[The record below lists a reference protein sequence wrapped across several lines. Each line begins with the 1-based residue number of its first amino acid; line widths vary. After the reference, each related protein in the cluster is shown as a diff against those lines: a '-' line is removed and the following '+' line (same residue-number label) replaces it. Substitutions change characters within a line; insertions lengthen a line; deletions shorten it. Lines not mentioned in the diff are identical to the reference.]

1 MSLDAPLWLLLLVP
15 LALFELWRRRRAAE
29 AGATRWLR
37 RLALAAVVLA
47 LAGPEWPFRGG
58 IGKRVVVVDRGL
70 SVAAV
75 DDELRRIAEEES
87 RREGASSLAVV
98 VFDARARELPL
109 AAGALQ
115 LPVCSSAPATAHAEA
130 LALAADLVP
139 PGAAGEIVLI
149 SDGRSLHLSERQ
161 CVLELAQ
168 RGVALTTR
176 LVGAAAPAPLLRN
189 LAVPSRVRCGETFR
203 VRATLDDPRGL
214 VSSVELRRGDGSSAA
229 RRTAAAKEISIEDSI
244 SRAGLAELELLACG
258 AEGAVLARATL
269 ALAVMP
275 PMALHLRADPEVP
288 ERRAALQRILGEDAR
303 FVDTLDEAE
312 VVLIE
317 DVPADALDAEFL
329 GELQRAVAGGTG
341 LLATGGRRSFGPG
354 GWQETA
360 LDPLLPLGA
369 DEKEERRDPSATLV
383 LILDTS
389 GSMQGTRIE
398 LAKEVARLALA
409 RLKPHDKAGIVEFH
423 GARRWAAPIQSAAN
437 AVDLQRA
444 LNRLTAGGGTI
455 ILPAIEEAYHAL
467 LNARTRT
474 RHVLVITDGG
484 VESGDFESLLRR
496 MADKGITTSTV
507 MVGSGGGL
515 NNFLFSLSQW
525 GKGRFYHA
533 PDRFELPE
541 VRVKQPESAALAPW
555 REERTE
561 VRSAR
566 HAAWTD
572 GFGPLD
578 GFVETVARPGSVV
591 DARSSGGE
599 ALLARWR
606 HGAGKVA
613 AFAGTLTSPW
623 NATAAHS
630 GATGRALLALLHE
643 LAPDR
648 GPEPELCFLEGRVA
662 VRLPAGLAAELKG
675 PAGVVARFAAGAPG
689 SEEAL
694 RVVQGTPRGVL
705 QLAGSDGALLAALAV
720 PSTSAWTSSAPDP
733 GALQELDQ
741 LSRAH
746 LVQGRGH
753 HVALRIPLLV
763 IALLAFVAQVAA
775 RRLLPLVLLLVSLQP
790 VTAQEPTLSA
800 SVRAACERAI
810 LKEDL
815 SAAELVALVLAES
828 GDCDKALDFAEQLAK
843 GRGDAAQRVVVQ
855 LALNSGLPERALTA
869 LASIKSAS
877 REDLLL
883 RARCEEHLGRD
894 EAARSTLEGMFPLTS
909 DRSLEVTALLRHV
922 ALLPRPQGLQQVLGD
937 LEQLRTAAEPGLQLA
952 VAVEAALAGEPRW
965 LLEHARASG
974 ASFDIQ
980 MLAAALA
987 LEGALPAAEIEVV
1000 LEAARGLAPRAVDR
1014 RMVDERIMA
1023 LHRRTGT
1030 LPALAT
1036 RWLGGADRAERTSSL
1051 VALLR
1056 ELSRPAEALELLRA
1070 GGDDV
1075 SDERVQREVI
1085 ALALEC
1091 GRFEE
1096 VERAYQERMTA
1107 EPGRLAWVQG
1117 LALLQLF
1124 SGRREAAV
1132 QVMEAALERTP
1143 PGPKQLQVAN
1153 LSADLGLQDVA
1164 AHALERALAA
1174 DAKTALRARIVAA
1187 ELALRGGDETVAR
1200 AELAR
1205 AEAAAGEDPEAL
1217 VLVAQALER
1226 SAMPLPAIKILE
1238 RVVEKTGAEDARLQL
1253 AWLLE
1258 QRQKFPEAFAHWRE
1272 IWRVSTTAARRRHAE
1287 ERLLELGARAGLL
1300 ADLAV
1305 DTEKDLAAG
1314 KGSPEAVQLLAR
1326 IYQRAGDQAAAVEV
1340 LRDHGAR
1347 FGKGE
1352 AEILES
1358 LARVYESCDDYP
1370 RHEEALR
1377 QLMLLR
1383 PEDAV
1388 ALRQQLVLAALER
1401 GRGKAADRLLAE
1413 LVAEHA
1419 NDPAVDEF
1427 SAGVLGMVQR
1437 VGESADAWG
1446 RVLARNPDRIEAWL
1460 LRGNMLQAAGEGPRA
1475 IQLYLLLL
1483 EEAPKDDLFT
1493 VAADG
1498 LLNLKAPRRVLEC
1511 ALRRVHARIAV
1522 RPASAF
1528 LWQLAAD
1535 FEEELGRPE
1544 RQRLMLTALAAVSG
1558 ERRGACTRELFELA
1572 RERGER
1578 ARVLEEGRALLALG
1592 EEFPPDVFLALG
1604 EAMLAA
1610 GDTRG
1615 AERVFLR
1622 ARGPGEWLE
1631 GQKAV
1636 AELLARHGREADAE
1650 RILRQALLARPDDV
1664 ALLLDVS
1671 ALAEMHGAFEAAA
1684 ADALRALR
1692 LLCAR
1697 SPGEDVKGGVGRK
1710 PPRPQR
1716 GFTFLQRSQQEDLHT
1731 RFSEPALRALLV
1743 NGNAQ
1748 AAAALVADLRAEIA
1762 RLTDLPARG
1771 GLLKD
1776 HPRLER
1782 LWQAVIAVEP
1792 VLGSPGALVS
1802 LAREVQALFPRDE
1815 SPQSLAARAL
1825 AERGCIALAADTIG
1839 AAPELLR
1846 TAVPEAWRRE
1856 SMADALALGR
1866 LARDDAPLAADF
1878 AVRLWLAGK
1887 RDAARA
1893 LVGQLDPVSC
1903 RLGAGQR
1910 ASFLVLVVELGD
1922 VATIQRWWQA
1932 AFEDT
1937 LQNADALTGAF
1948 AALDILRASA
1958 VLAPAV
1964 ETLLKNELARR
1975 RAGGNTLV
1983 LECLARLEDPARAA
1997 VDLPAELFS
2006 VLASGVAK
2014 SQSLERWHAFL
2025 NAADRA
2031 RLLELKLLAAS
2042 GTMRWQIL
2050 NLAGKDV
2057 PDSEAMTTALLAAW
2071 RAARP
2076 RSMGNAH
2083 MPQEYEAY
2091 AVLKAGFAPA
2101 TALALIE
2108 MLRAEAGEVAGITL
2122 AHGIALLHAGNE
2134 TTGAQ
2139 FLATGLAA
2147 LFAAREPSF
2156 QSGQFLDLLA
2166 TDTHPGLAR
2175 QLDEALKTF
2184 KPEQGPLAARLH
2196 VARLRARGDLAGA
2209 TVLARASAKRWPGS
2223 TIADEFERMLEARGE
2238 WLELAELETAEAER
2252 STAGRDWQLAN
2263 AANRWMLLGRLD
2275 KARALLD
2282 HIEEPDGAFGPRIAL
2297 AVLASD
2303 DAEAQ
2308 RAWRR
2313 SSVAKVRFRNPGSV
2327 LPSWYPEQMPG
2338 RDLGVRSVFMA
2349 SAPALL
2355 GALLASDAGVKELQR
2370 LARATLPDM
2379 DAAVLEK
2386 LCQHA
2391 GNALIQPLA
2400 AERMA
2405 AENARQLVALLATGP
2420 AGSSVELERA
2430 ALAWSEVAP
2439 ILGDAPASAEI
2450 VPVLA
2455 RSGHGEEATRLERF
2469 HASVDILGGDFSS
2482 ATLCGP
2488 DAEVVP
2494 GARLRRANWAQ
2505 ALARR
2510 TLGTEHLARVLQ
2522 WPMAPEQRALLL
2534 ETLRSGSA
2542 GSAASAPADAARRL
2556 ALLGDAQ
2563 ALNQLLARHS
2573 DWHQPERDGSTR
2585 FGKLVHALAAPLE
2598 HEVLRVLAAEAARAA
2613 GFAVPYEVA
2622 KLQHA
2627 SGADAA
2633 VRAGMDLLFARCEAV
2648 SADEHALIELARG
2661 AGDEARART
2670 LERRLL
2676 REGRLFP
2683 PLIPAVLDAA
2693 AELPA
2698 AERSALAEAAARFG
2712 DLVVLRRYA
2721 ALFLRN

>member
-1 MSLDAPLWLLLLVP
+1 MSLDAPLWLLLCVP
-15 LALFELWRRRRAAE
+15 LALFEAWRRRRAGE
-29 AGATRWLR
+29 AVLARWLR
-37 RLALAAVVLA
+37 RLAFVALVLA
-47 LAGPEWPFRGG
+47 LAGPQWQFRGG
-58 IGKRVVVVDRGL
+58 VGKRVLVVDRGIT
-70 SVAAV
+70 VAAV
-75 DDELRRIAEEES
+75 DDALRLIAAEEAS
-87 RREGASSLAVV
+87 REGARELAVV
-98 VFDARARELPL
+98 VFAESARELPL
-109 AAGALQ
+109 AAGSLH
-115 LPVCSSAPATAHAEA
+115 LPECTTLPATAHAEA
-130 LALAADLVP
+130 LSLAADLIP
-139 PGAAGEIVLI
+139 PGATGEIVLI
-149 SDGRSLHLSERQ
+149 SDGRSLQLPERQ
-161 CVLELAQ
+161 AALAAAV
-168 RGVALTTR
+168 RGVAMATR

-189 LAVPSRVRCGETFR
+189 VQAPSRVRCGETFR
-203 VRATLDDPRGL
+203 VCATLDDPRGL
-214 VSSVELRRGDGSSAA
+214 VSSVELHGAGNSAA
-229 RRTAAAKEISIEDSI
+229 QRVAAARDIAIEDAI
-244 SRAGLAELELLACG
+244 SREGLAELEVRALAADG
-258 AEGAVLARATL
+258 ALLARAAL
-269 ALAVMP
+269 ALAVTP
-275 PMALHLRADPEVP
+275 PIRVHLSTDPEVP
-288 ERRAALQRILGEDAR
+288 ARRAALQRTLGADVR
-303 FVDTLDEAE
+303 FVEALEEAE

-317 DVPADALDAEFL
+317 DVPAEALDPAFL
-329 GELQRAVAGGTG
+329 ERLQRAVASGTG
-341 LLATGGRRSFGPG
+341 LLASGGRRSFGPG
-354 GWQETA
+354 GWQQTA

-507 MVGSGGGL
+507 MVGSGAGL

-541 VRVKQPESAALAPW
+541 VRVKQPESAALSPW

-561 VRSAR
+561 ILGAR

-578 GFVETVARPGSVV
+578 GFVESVARPGAVV
-591 DARSSGGE
+591 DARSRGGE

-606 HGAGKVA
+606 HGSGKVA

-623 NATAAHS
+623 NASAARS
-630 GATGRALLALLHE
+630 GGTGRTLLALLHE

-648 GPEPELCFLEGRVA
+648 GHEPELSFLEGRVA
-662 VRLPAGLAAELKG
+662 ARLPAGVSAILHG
-675 PAGVVARFAAGAPG
+675 TDGVSARFAPGAPL

-694 RVVQGTPRGVL
+694 RVLPHTPRGVL
-705 QLAGSDGALLAALAV
+705 QLTGSDGSLLAALAV
-720 PSTSAWTSSAPDP
+720 PSTPAWSSSTPDAA
-733 GALQELDQ
+733 ALQELEQ
-741 LSRAH
+741 LSNAH
-746 LVQGRGH
+746 LVQSLGH
-753 HVALRIPLLV
+753 HVPLRFPLLV

-775 RRLLPLVLLLVSLQP
+775 RRLLPLVVLLLYLQP
-790 VTAQEPTLSA
+790 VVAQDQELPA
-800 SVRAACERAI
+800 PMRAAVERAI
-810 LKEDL
+810 LKQDL
-815 SAAELVALVLAES
+815 PAPDLVALIQSEL
-828 GDCDKALDFAEQLAK
+828 GDCSKVLDLAEQLAT
-843 GRGDAAQRVVVQ
+843 GRGDAAQRVVAH
-855 LALNSGLPERALTA
+855 LALNAGLPARALKA
-869 LASIKSAS
+869 LAALA
-877 REDLLL
+877 RPLAEDWLLA
-883 RARCEEHLGRD
+883 ARCEEHGGAD
-894 EAARSTLEGMFPLTS
+894 AAARKMLEDLLAVPHERALDVTV
-909 DRSLEVTALLRHV
+909 RLRLTALAPRADGPTEMLRIL
-922 ALLPRPQGLQQVLGD
+922 AP
-937 LEQLRTAAEPGLQLA
+937 LRDAEEPGLRLA
-952 VAVEAALAGEPRW
+952 VAVQAALLGDASLLLACAREP
-965 LLEHARASG
+965 G
-974 ASFDIQ
+974 ASFDIL
-980 MLAAALA
+980 MLAAAMG
-987 LEGALPAAEIEVV
+987 LEGGAPPAEIEGV
-1000 LEAARGLAPRAVDR
+1000 LESARVAAPREVDR
-1014 RMVDERIMA
+1014 RIVDERIMA
-1023 LHRRTGT
+1023 LHRRAGT
-1030 LPALAT
+1030 LPVLAT
-1036 RWLGGADRAERTSSL
+1036 RWLGAPDKAARTSSL

-1070 GGDDV
+1070 GGEDV
-1075 SDERVQREVI
+1075 ADERVQREVI

-1096 VERAYQERMTA
+1096 VERAYQERMAA
-1107 EPGRLAWVQG
+1107 EPGRLTWVQG

-1132 QVMEAALERTP
+1132 QVLEGTLSGTP
-1143 PGPKQLQVAN
+1143 PGPKLLQVAQ
-1153 LSADLGLQDVA
+1153 LAADLGLQDVA

-1174 DAKTALRARIVAA
+1174 DAKSVLRAHLFAA
-1187 ELALRGGDETVAR
+1187 ELALRSGDETVAR
-1200 AELAR
+1200 AELTR
-1205 AEAAAGEDPEAL
+1205 AEAAAGEEPEAL
-1217 VLVAQALER
+1217 VQVAQALER

-1272 IWRVSTTAARRRHAE
+1272 IWRVSTTPARRRHAE

-1347 FGKGE
+1347 FGKPE

-1377 QLMLLR
+1377 QLMQLR

-1388 ALRQQLVLAALER
+1388 ALRQQLVLSALER
-1401 GRGKAADRLLAE
+1401 GRGKAAERLLAE
-1413 LVAEHA
+1413 LMAEHA
-1419 NDPAVDEF
+1419 SDPAVDEF

-1437 VGESADAWG
+1437 VGASADAWG
-1446 RVLARNPDRIEAWL
+1446 KVLARNPDRIEAWL
-1460 LRGNMLQAAGEGPRA
+1460 LRGNMLQAAGEGERA
-1475 IQLYLLLL
+1475 LHLYMLLL

-1498 LLNLKAPRRVLEC
+1498 ILNLKAPRRVLEC
-1511 ALRRVHARIAV
+1511 ALRRVYARIAA

-1578 ARVLEEGRALLALG
+1578 MRVLEEGRALLALG

-1650 RILRQALLARPDDV
+1650 RILRQALLARPDDA

-1671 ALAEMHGAFEAAA
+1671 GLAEMHGAFEAAA

-1697 SPGEDVKGGVGRK
+1697 SPGEDVKGGDGRK
-1710 PPRPQR
+1710 PARPQR
-1716 GFTFLQRSQQEDLHT
+1716 GFTFLQRNQQEDLHT
-1731 RFSEPALRALLV
+1731 RLSAPALRALLV
-1743 NGNAQ
+1743 NGSAA
-1748 AAAALVADLRAEIA
+1748 AAAALVTDLRAEIT
-1762 RLTDLPARG
+1762 RLMNLPVRG

-1782 LWQAVIAVEP
+1782 LWQAVIETEP
-1792 VLGSPGALVS
+1792 VLGNPAALAG
-1802 LAREVQALFPRDE
+1802 LARDVQALFPQDD
-1815 SPQSLAARAL
+1815 SPRSLAAKAL
-1825 AERGCIALAADTIG
+1825 AERGCIEWAADTIG
-1839 AAPELLR
+1839 AAPERLR
-1846 TAVPEAWRRE
+1846 TAVPEAWRART
-1856 SMADALALGR
+1856 MADDAALSR

-1878 AVRLWLAGK
+1878 ALRLWLAGK
-1887 RDAARA
+1887 VDAARA
-1893 LVGQLDPVSC
+1893 LVAQLDPVSC
-1903 RLGAGQR
+1903 RIASGQR
-1910 ASFLVLVVELGD
+1910 APFLVLVLELGD
-1922 VATIQRWWQA
+1922 GPTILRWWRA
-1932 AFEDT
+1932 AFEDA
-1937 LQNADALTGAF
+1937 LQSADAHTGAVS
-1948 AALDILRASA
+1948 ARDILRASA
-1958 VLAPAV
+1958 LLVPAV
-1964 ETLLKNELARR
+1964 EVALKDELARR
-1975 RAGGNTLV
+1975 TAGGNTLV

-1997 VDLPAELFS
+1997 TDLPGDLFQA
-2006 VLASGVAK
+2006 LATSMAK
-2014 SQSLERWHAFL
+2014 STSLERWHRILSAG
-2025 NAADRA
+2025 DRA
-2031 RLLELKLLAAS
+2031 RLLEQKLLAAT

-2050 NLAGKDV
+2050 NLVGKDV
-2057 PDSEAMTTALLAAW
+2057 PESDALTTALLAAW

-2076 RSMGNAH
+2076 RSASSSH
-2083 MPQEYEAY
+2083 VPQEYEALT
-2091 AVLKAGFAPA
+2091 VLKAGFAPA
-2101 TALALIE
+2101 TELALVE
-2108 MLRAEAGEVAGITL
+2108 VLRGEAGEVACITL

-2134 TTGAQ
+2134 GVGAQ
-2139 FLATGLAA
+2139 VLATGLAG
-2147 LFAAREPSF
+2147 LLAAREPSF
-2156 QSGQFLDLLA
+2156 QAGQFLEFIA
-2166 TDTHPGLAR
+2166 TDTHPVLSR
-2175 QLDEALKTF
+2175 QLDEALKTL

-2196 VARLRARGDLAGA
+2196 VARVRARGDSAGA
-2209 TVLARASAKRWPGS
+2209 IALARSSAGRWPGS
-2223 TIADEFERMLEARGE
+2223 VIADEFQRVLEQRGE
-2238 WLELAELETAEAER
+2238 WLELAEFETAEAER
-2252 STAGRDWQLAN
+2252 STTGRDWQLSN

-2275 KARALLD
+2275 KARSLLEHTEEQDSAL
-2282 HIEEPDGAFGPRIAL
+2282 APRIAL

-2303 DAEAQ
+2303 EAEAQ

-2313 SSVAKVRFRNPGSV
+2313 SSVAKVRYRNRGNVVPF
-2327 LPSWYPEQMPG
+2327 WYPEQFPG
-2338 RDLGVRSVFMA
+2338 RAPGSRSVFTA
-2349 SAPALL
+2349 SSPALL
-2355 GALLASDAGVKELQR
+2355 ESLLASDAGMQELRR
-2370 LARATLPDM
+2370 LVRASLPDI

-2386 LCQHA
+2386 LCQRA
-2391 GNALIQPLA
+2391 GSALLPSLTSG
-2400 AERMA
+2400 RMA
-2405 AENARQLVALLATGP
+2405 SENARQLVALLAEGP
-2420 AGSSVELERA
+2420 LGSSSELGQA
-2430 ALAWSEVAP
+2430 ALAWAEVVP
-2439 ILGDAPASAEI
+2439 TLGDGLNNADL

-2455 RSGHGEEATRLERF
+2455 RTGRAEEALRLERF
-2469 HASVDILGGDFSS
+2469 HASVDILESDFSS
-2482 ATLCGP
+2482 TVLCAS
-2488 DAEVVP
+2488 DAQSVP
-2494 GARLRRANWAQ
+2494 GASARRAAWAQ
-2505 ALARR
+2505 TLAKR
-2510 TLGTEHLARVLQ
+2510 TLGNEDLAQILQ
-2522 WPMAPEQRALLL
+2522 WPMSPEERQAVLAALRAGPAAP
-2534 ETLRSGSA
+2534 GV
-2542 GSAASAPADAARRL
+2542 PWDVARRL
-2556 ALLGDAQ
+2556 AQLGEAE
-2563 ALNQLLARHS
+2563 ALQSLLARHA
-2573 DWHQPERDGSTR
+2573 DWHKPEREGSTQFLR
-2585 FGKLVHALAAPLE
+2585 LVQSLATPLAS
-2598 HEVLRVLAAEAARAA
+2598 EVLGVLFTAASSAT
-2613 GFAVPYEVA
+2613 GFAAPYEVA
-2622 KLQHA
+2622 RLQHA
-2627 SGADAA
+2627 SGCDEAL
-2633 VRAGMDLLFARCEAV
+2633 RAGLDILLARCDGV
-2648 SADEHALIELARG
+2648 SADEHALIELSRAAGAEAPARI
-2661 AGDEARART
+2661 

-2698 AERSALAEAAARFG
+2698 AERSALMQSAARFG
-2712 DLVVLRRYA
+2712 DLAVLRRYA
-2721 ALFLRN
+2721 QLFLRN